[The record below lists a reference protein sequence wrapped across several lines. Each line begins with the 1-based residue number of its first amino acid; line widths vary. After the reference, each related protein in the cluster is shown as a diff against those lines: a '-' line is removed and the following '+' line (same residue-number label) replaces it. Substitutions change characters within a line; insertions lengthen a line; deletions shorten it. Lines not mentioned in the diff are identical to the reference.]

1 LNPVFAVADGDSE
14 RSAVSIRDDLIALVR
29 SWDLTLPETW
39 DGDTSLVRS
48 GILDSLVLYQLILWV
63 EQRVGKPIDPTQFDL
78 ASELDT
84 ISSITRFVEKNGG
97 R

>member
-1 LNPVFAVADGDSE
+1 M
-14 RSAVSIRDDLIALVR
+14 SIRDDLIALVG
-29 SWDLTLPETW
+29 SWDLNLPETW

-63 EQRVGKPIDPTQFDL
+63 EQRVGRPVDLTQFDL

-84 ISSITRFVEKNGG
+84 ISSITRFVERNGG